1 MANHSEVPAWLLNEL
16 FLTDGVFNH
25 DRTTVIGR
33 PNAHLN
39 AVVNTGQG
47 AVPATVP
54 IDLTKRADWEAI
66 KTRLTDEGI

>member
-1 MANHSEVPAWLLNEL
+1 
-16 FLTDGVFNH
+16 
-25 DRTTVIGR
+25 
-33 PNAHLN
+33 
-39 AVVNTGQG
+39 VNTGQG